1 MGYGDE
7 RRPARPS
14 LTPLESE
21 LRATTATAPRRRR
34 RPFGRL
40 RARYRRLG
48 PPTTRLGALAR
59 GVPGLLAS
67 FGVGV
72 LLALTLA
79 HWLDRPDP
87 IAFYLVGASLMGLS
101 AGAAGRTSW
110 ILGGALVI
118 ALGVVLELA

>member
-7 RRPARPS
+7 RRPSRP

-21 LRATTATAPRRRR
+21 LRVTAAPSPGRRR
-34 RPFGRL
+34 RPLTRL
-40 RARYRRLG
+40 RGWYGRLG
-48 PPTTRLGALAR
+48 PPTTRRGVLAR
-59 GVPGLLAS
+59 GVPGLVAA

-72 LLALTLA
+72 LVALALA

-87 IAFYLVGASLMGLS
+87 VAFYLVGASVMGVS
-101 AGAAGRTSW
+101 AGAPGRTSW

-118 ALGVVLELA
+118 GLGIVLELA